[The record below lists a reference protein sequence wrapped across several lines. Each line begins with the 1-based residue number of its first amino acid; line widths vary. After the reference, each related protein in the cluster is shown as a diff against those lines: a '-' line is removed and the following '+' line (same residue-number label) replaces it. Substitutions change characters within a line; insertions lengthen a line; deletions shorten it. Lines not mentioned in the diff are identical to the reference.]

1 MRNRYEKNER
11 TKSYKSITDMK
22 MEIECKNKKKVRI
35 CDDNRE
41 KITFGEKE
49 NVQMKK
55 LKIN

>member
-1 MRNRYEKNER
+1 
-11 TKSYKSITDMK
+11 MK

-35 CDDNRE
+35 CDDDNRE